1 MNTLNFTHSQ
11 SEFAYFL
18 FMLLLLF
25 ILYSF
30 LKEGKKISKMIDQE
44 HELMF
49 GGDEKKSDDL

>member
-1 MNTLNFTHSQ
+1 
-11 SEFAYFL
+11 
-18 FMLLLLF
+18 MLLLLF